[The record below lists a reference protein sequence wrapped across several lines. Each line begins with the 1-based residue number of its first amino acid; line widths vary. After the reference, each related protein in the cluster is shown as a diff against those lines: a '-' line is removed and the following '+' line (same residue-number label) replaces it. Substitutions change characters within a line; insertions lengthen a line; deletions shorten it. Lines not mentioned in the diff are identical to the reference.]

1 MEEQEVLQE
10 KEYKYNCERCNYKCN
25 ENSKWD
31 KHINTEKHK
40 TGKNKK
46 RSDYGGPYKCEI
58 CNYETGNKSTYLQH
72 KLNYHSTKEERE
84 KEFKYYCKACDYGT
98 ISKDILDKHNLSD
111 KHKKKYVIMNNV

>member
-1 MEEQEVLQE
+1 MEEVLQE
-10 KEYKYNCERCNYKCN
+10 KEYKYNCERCNYRCN

-46 RSDYGGPYKCEI
+46 RSDYKEEPYKCNI
-58 CNYETGNKSTYLQH
+58 CEYKTRNNALYKQH
-72 KLNYHSTKEERE
+72 TLNYHSTKEERE

-98 ISKDILDKHNLSD
+98 ISKNILDKHNLSD
-111 KHKKKYVIMNNV
+111 KHKKKSIIVNNI

>member
-58 CNYETGNKSTYLQH
+58 CNYETENKSTFLQH